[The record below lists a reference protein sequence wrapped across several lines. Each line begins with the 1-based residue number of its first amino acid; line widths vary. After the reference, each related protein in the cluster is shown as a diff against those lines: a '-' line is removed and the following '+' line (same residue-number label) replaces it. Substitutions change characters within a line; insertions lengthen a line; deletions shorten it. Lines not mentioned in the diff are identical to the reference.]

1 MWSVVDDLPPL
12 AHPVRITTDE
22 VIVAVRAIA
31 ANRVGADFAGVRP
44 SAVLVL
50 VADDADGNAGVLLT
64 RRSTALRNHAGQ
76 ISFPGG
82 RLDPGETEIAAALRE
97 AHEEVGLDPAA
108 VEIIGE
114 LDHLSTIVSRSHIV
128 PVVGRAVDQL
138 SLASASPEV
147 ERVMWVPLAE
157 FVRVDTFR
165 AERWSVPPG
174 LGGAQ
179 DSTGLGGAQESPGLG
194 GAQDA
199 TGLGGTERVLYFFEL
214 DDETVW
220 GATAHILV
228 DLLTRLRSQGAE
240 AIATPRPRGARA
252 SNSNRSRSAA
262 PDGRRAPS
270 V

>member
-22 VIVAVRAIA
+22 VVVAVRAIA
-31 ANRVGADFAGVRP
+31 ANRVGADFSGVRP

-174 LGGAQ
+174 LGG
-179 DSTGLGGAQESPGLG
+179 
-194 GAQDA
+194 
-199 TGLGGTERVLYFFEL
+199 TERVLYFFEL